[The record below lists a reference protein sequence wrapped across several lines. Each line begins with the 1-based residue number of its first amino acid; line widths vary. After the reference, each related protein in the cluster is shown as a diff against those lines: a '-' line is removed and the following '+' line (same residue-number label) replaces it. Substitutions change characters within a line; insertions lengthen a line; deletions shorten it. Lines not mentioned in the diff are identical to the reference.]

1 MRLVSIYVAFTFTS
15 VVNCGWMRLKI
26 HSGDTA
32 YERLVNDTSEVNDS
46 DQTEAFQTIR
56 YPLGKRPIYGSQN
69 QNPMMKYEIDP
80 KQVER
85 SLGLF
90 VNDLRFYF
98 NETSFESRK
107 FELAV
112 PGFRKELAKNNI
124 LVESESS
131 SQELLDQLTFAK
143 HVFLIMVDSAKGMH
157 YYSDVSNPC
166 HRLMHSVIELNVRI
180 LTVLDA
186 RGKLDVHIDSYEAE
200 LALFKRCLEMWTEKF
215 ANLMHVSIGERLVFA
230 TQVKQVQTTLAM
242 LEKQIPFPMTPL
254 SVQ

>member
-1 MRLVSIYVAFTFTS
+1 MRLVPIFVAFTLTS
-15 VVNCGWMRLKI
+15 VVDCAWMRLKVN
-26 HSGDTA
+26 SGDTA
-32 YERLVNDTSEVNDS
+32 YEQLVNDTSEDTDS
-46 DQTEAFQTIR
+46 GQTEAFQTIR

-69 QNPMMKYEIDP
+69 ENPMMKYEIDP

-90 VNDLRFYF
+90 VSDLRFYF
-98 NETSFESRK
+98 NETSFDSRK
-107 FELAV
+107 FESV
-112 PGFRKELAKNNI
+112 VSGFRKELAKNNI
-124 LVESESS
+124 LIEGESS
-131 SQELLDQLTFAK
+131 SQDLLDQLTFAK

-186 RGKLDVHIDSYEAE
+186 RGKLDVHNDSYEAE
-200 LALFKRCLEMWTEKF
+200 LALFKRCLKIWVEKF
-215 ANLMHVSIGERLVFA
+215 VNLMHVPIGERLVFA
-230 TQVKQVQTTLAM
+230 TQVKQVQTTLAL
-242 LEKQIPFPMTPL
+242 LEKQIPIPMTPS